1 LSSQYGGNM
10 ATEGFPSARD
20 RALMLALKG
29 ALTESG
35 YVVETMAA
43 EVGISKE
50 SLGRY
55 LRFEREMGT
64 ATFARICAA
73 LAITPAEM
81 FDRAAALH
89 ARTLEVTAPHV
100 TASVPESALTEGTKR
115 STRDP
120 RGSAQL

>member
-1 LSSQYGGNM
+1 MATM
-10 ATEGFPSARD
+10 ATEGFPSSRD

-64 ATFARICAA
+64 GTFARICAA

-81 FDRAAALH
+81 FDRAESLF
-89 ARTLEVTAPHV
+89 ARSLEVVTTPTV
-100 TASVPESALTEGTKR
+100 TASVPESLLTAGSPR
-115 STRDP
+115 SAHGP
-120 RGSAQL
+120 RGSARA